1 MSDSR
6 PTITR
11 DQATAPL
18 FAGIDLGGTN
28 IKVGLVD
35 DQGQLLGYRSVP
47 THVERGPEAGARRM
61 ADTVREIADAAG
73 IGMAEVARVGLAT
86 PGTMDI
92 PAGKLIK
99 PVNFPSWHDFPIRD
113 RVSHHC
119 GRPVTYE
126 NDANAAAYG
135 EFWLGAG
142 RELPSLIMLTLGT
155 GVGGGI
161 IIGDLT
167 IDGQHSHGGECGH
180 IIIDSRDD
188 ARVCGCG
195 QRGHLEAYCSAT
207 AVIKRMDEAVQAGRT
222 GSLATEIRSGVE
234 VTPLLLD
241 KHAEQGDEL
250 AWEIVLETA
259 RMLGIGIVTLAHTI
273 DPAGVLIGG
282 AMTFGRTESG
292 VGRRF
297 LERVRQE
304 VRARALPVVG
314 EKLLIDFAALGSD
327 AGFYGA
333 AGVARVEFHTKG
345 KTEK

>member
-1 MSDSR
+1 MSDTR
-6 PTITR
+6 PTISR
-11 DQATAPL
+11 DQAVAPL

-47 THVERGPEAGARRM
+47 TEVEQGAEAGARRM
-61 ADTVREIADAAG
+61 AEVVRQIADSAEV
-73 IGMAEVARVGLAT
+73 GMADVARVGLAT

-92 PAGKLIK
+92 PGGRLLK

-142 RELPSLIMLTLGT
+142 RDLPSLIMLTLGT

-180 IIIDSRDD
+180 IIIDSADD
-188 ARVCGCG
+188 ARMCNCG

-207 AVIKRMDEAVQAGRT
+207 AVVRRTEEALQAGRG
-222 GSLATEIRSGVE
+222 GSLAKAAAAGEELTA
-234 VTPLLLD
+234 LLID
-241 KHAEQGDEL
+241 KHAEKDDPL

-282 AMTFGRTESG
+282 AMTFGREKSP
-292 VGRRF
+292 VGRKF
-297 LERVRQE
+297 LERIRQE
-304 VRARALPVVG
+304 VRSRALPVVA
-314 EKLLIDFAALGSD
+314 EKLLIEFAALGSD

-333 AGVARVEFHTKG
+333 AGLARVEHHRKG
-345 KTEK
+345 S